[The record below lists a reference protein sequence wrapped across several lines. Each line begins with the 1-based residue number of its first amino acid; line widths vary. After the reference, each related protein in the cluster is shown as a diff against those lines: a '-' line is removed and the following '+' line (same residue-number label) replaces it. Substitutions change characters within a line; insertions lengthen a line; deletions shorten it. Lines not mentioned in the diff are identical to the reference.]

1 MPQVDSNEIPVNKM
15 ARARKNK
22 EKEAVKITERS
33 KPVIETKIESDEF
46 SVVIT
51 IIVRH

>member
-1 MPQVDSNEIPVNKM
+1 MPQVESNEIPVNKR
-15 ARARKNK
+15 ARARKNE
-22 EKEAVKITERS
+22 EKKAEKVAERS